1 MHKGQIRLTRH
12 AEKVNFLV
20 CSSSHDQNL
29 RLLLL
34 FHSTEVSRSHQKK
47 KTKQK
52 NKQKTLQSNQVTNW
66 EVVDFS

>member
-20 CSSSHDQNL
+20 CFSSHDQNL

-47 KTKQK
+47 NKKKQK
-52 NKQKTLQSNQVTNW
+52 NNKTLQSNQVTNW

>member
-20 CSSSHDQNL
+20 CFSSHDQNL

-34 FHSTEVSRSHQKK
+34 FHSTEVSRSRQKK
-47 KTKQK
+47 KIKQK
-52 NKQKTLQSNQVTNW
+52 NTTIESSDELGSGRLFIKK
-66 EVVDFS
+66 